1 YSAWFS
7 GEAWVGD
14 TFPTRND
21 IGRRVVEYTNGTLT
35 TEIYEPISFAISTN
49 ERVLEL
55 MAENNV
61 DNDEVA
67 TMANLGSG
75 WAILL
80 EAENFC
86 QVVVSSGLHN
96 LGSAMTPAEG
106 MATAIARFDAAIAAG
121 TAGGF
126 DEMVQAAWVGKAR

>member
-1 YSAWFS
+1 
-7 GEAWVGD
+7 
-14 TFPTRND
+14 
-21 IGRRVVEYTNGTLT
+21 RVVEYTNGTLT

-126 DEMVQAAWVGKAR
+126 DEMVQAAWVGKARAHLFRGENAEAIAAAANVDAD